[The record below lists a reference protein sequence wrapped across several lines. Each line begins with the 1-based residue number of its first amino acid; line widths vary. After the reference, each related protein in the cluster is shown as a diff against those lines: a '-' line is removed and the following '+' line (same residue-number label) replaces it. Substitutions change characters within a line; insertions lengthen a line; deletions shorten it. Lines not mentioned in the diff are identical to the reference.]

1 MRGSPPKVKLV
12 GYDVRAGRQDD
23 IESCNQLCHRI
34 HGHARA
40 GEVEDAVRDKTATV
54 VERNGR
60 ITGYATSIGF
70 FAHAVSETNEDMM
83 ALIAAASQISGLG
96 ILVPTRNHRLF
107 TWCLE
112 NNLQLVHLMTHM
124 SIGLYNEP
132 TGVYLPSVLY

>member
-1 MRGSPPKVKLV
+1 MSQNSRSCSCRRSRGRGS
-12 GYDVRAGRQDD
+12 GQDR
-23 IESCNQLCHRI
+23 NR
-34 HGHARA
+34 
-40 GEVEDAVRDKTATV
+40 
-54 VERNGR
+54 ERNGR

-83 ALIAAASQISGLG
+83 ALIAAASEISGLG

-107 TWCLE
+107 SWCLE

-132 TGVYLPSVLY
+132 TGVYLPS